1 MNEAVLSF
9 RLGYVPGVFVDKWVR
24 RWRER
29 VSVDLDLQLVSPLDV
44 GQSVVLGRLDAAL
57 LRLPVTHPALH
68 CIPLYVEESVLVLP
82 RDSDL
87 AKALRGGESLS
98 LPQLPGLDDSLVLW
112 RFAEDRLE
120 WATFDGVAGLAFSSE
135 ILPDATTVVEV
146 VASGVGAVVL
156 PMAVAKVTSRKE
168 VVVIPLTEAP
178 KSQIGL
184 VWSKNDPPELIDTLI
199 AVVRGRTLNSSRD
212 AAPVA
217 KDTAKGASKGSA
229 RSVGK
234 KPGGKDAKANVKGQQ
249 SAGRKQKS
257 GRKPAGNGR
266 RSGGKGR

>member
-1 MNEAVLSF
+1 MSF

-44 GQSVVLGRLDAAL
+44 GQSVVLGRVDAAL
-57 LRLPVTHPALH
+57 LRLPVSHPALH
-68 CIPLYVEESVLVLP
+68 CIPLYIEDSVLVLA

-87 AKALRGGESLS
+87 AKALARGESLS
-98 LPQLPGLDDSLVLW
+98 LSQLPGLDDALVLW
-112 RFAEDRLE
+112 RYAEDRLD
-120 WATFDGVAGLAFSSE
+120 WATFDGARDLAFSAE
-135 ILPDATTVVEV
+135 VLPDAAATVEV

-168 VVVIPLTEAP
+168 VVAIPLTDAP

-184 VWSKNDPPELIDTLI
+184 VWSKDEPPELIDTLI

-212 AAPVA
+212 ATPVA
-217 KDTAKGASKGSA
+217 KDTAKGGAKASKGA
-229 RSVGK
+229 KKGK
-234 KPGGKDAKANVKGQQ
+234 GATGGKGAKANVKGQR
-249 SAGRKQKS
+249 SAGRNQKS